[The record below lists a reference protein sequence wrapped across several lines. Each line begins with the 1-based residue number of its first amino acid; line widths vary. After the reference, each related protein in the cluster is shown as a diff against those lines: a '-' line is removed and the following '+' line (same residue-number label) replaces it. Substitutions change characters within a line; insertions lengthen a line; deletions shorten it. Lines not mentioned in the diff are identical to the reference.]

1 MQKFRKNISSNTY
14 HGFSMI
20 ELILIMVMLGIFAS
34 MALTRTNTG
43 LAIIKEQIAIDQ
55 ITSDVDLVRSM
66 AFGKHDT
73 ITIVFSEAQESYTI
87 FEGPNGSRTRIE
99 DFPNSDNGTIVLDS
113 PALRDVNL
121 KTVDFDGGRELQ
133 FLPMGEP
140 KHGGT
145 IVLNNRSILIE
156 SVTGRWSI
164 E

>member
-1 MQKFRKNISSNTY
+1 
-14 HGFSMI
+14 MI

-43 LAIIKEQIAIDQ
+43 LSIIKEQIAIDQ

-66 AFGKHDT
+66 SFGKHDT
-73 ITIVFSEAQESYTI
+73 ITIVFSTAQESYTI
-87 FEGPNGSRTRIE
+87 FEGPNDSRTPIN
-99 DFPNSDNGTIVLDS
+99 DFPNSNDGTIVLDN

-121 KTVDFDGGRELQ
+121 KTVDFGGTSELQ

-140 KHGGT
+140 KHGGA
-145 IVLNNRSILIE
+145 IVLNNRSILID

>member
-1 MQKFRKNISSNTY
+1 
-14 HGFSMI
+14 MI

-43 LAIIKEQIAIDQ
+43 LSIIKEQIAIDQ
-55 ITSDVDLVRSM
+55 ITSDIDLVQAM

-73 ITIVFSEAQESYTI
+73 ITIVFSEVQESYTI

-121 KTVDFDGGRELQ
+121 KAVDFDGGRELQ

-145 IVLNNRSILIE
+145 IVLNNKSILIE
-156 SVTGRWSI
+156 PVTGRWSI

>member
-1 MQKFRKNISSNTY
+1 
-14 HGFSMI
+14 MI

-43 LAIIKEQIAIDQ
+43 LSIIKEQIAIDQ
-55 ITSDVDLVRSM
+55 ITSDIDLVQAM

-73 ITIVFSEAQESYTI
+73 ITIVFSEVQESYTI

-140 KHGGT
+140 KHGGI
-145 IVLNNRSILIE
+145 IVLNNNSILIE

>member
-1 MQKFRKNISSNTY
+1 
-14 HGFSMI
+14 MI

-43 LAIIKEQIAIDQ
+43 LSIIKEQIAIDQ
-55 ITSDVDLVRSM
+55 ITSDIDLVQAM

-73 ITIVFSEAQESYTI
+73 ITIVFSEVQESYTI

-140 KHGGT
+140 KHGGI
-145 IVLNNRSILIE
+145 IVLNNNSILIE
-156 SVTGRWSI
+156 SGTGRWSI